1 MIMKLTYQKGKAD
14 KIHISIDGEYA
25 FTVDEMYFSSFYLK
39 NGQDI
44 SPEDFA
50 KLKEAVSIRRAYN
63 CAVGLLSRRDHSEK
77 ELLGKLREKGFSDGA
92 TEALEKLKN
101 SGYVDDERFCRFYAG
116 ELIRM
121 KDYGKRRIEQEL
133 YRKGVSREI
142 VSAVLEEFDFDSA
155 ALADIIK
162 RKYLSKMSDEKG
174 KRRAIDALMR
184 RGYSYSEIRNA
195 LAQINSQ
202 ENFEVYDE

>member
-50 KLKEAVSIRRAYN
+50 KLKEAVNIRRAYN

-77 ELLGKLREKGFSDGA
+77 ELL
-92 TEALEKLKN
+92 
-101 SGYVDDERFCRFYAG
+101 
-116 ELIRM
+116 
-121 KDYGKRRIEQEL
+121 
-133 YRKGVSREI
+133 
-142 VSAVLEEFDFDSA
+142 
-155 ALADIIK
+155 
-162 RKYLSKMSDEKG
+162 
-174 KRRAIDALMR
+174 
-184 RGYSYSEIRNA
+184 
-195 LAQINSQ
+195 
-202 ENFEVYDE
+202 

>member
-1 MIMKLTYQKGKAD
+1 M
-14 KIHISIDGEYA
+14 
-25 FTVDEMYFSSFYLK
+25 
-39 NGQDI
+39 
-44 SPEDFA
+44 
-50 KLKEAVSIRRAYN
+50 
-63 CAVGLLSRRDHSEK
+63 
-77 ELLGKLREKGFSDGA
+77 
-92 TEALEKLKN
+92 EKLKN
-101 SGYVDDERFCRFYAG
+101 SGYVDDERFCRFYVS

-121 KDYGKRRIEQEL
+121 KGYGKRRIEQEL

-142 VSAVLEEFDFDSA
+142 VSAVLEEFDFDST